1 MLLKLRRITAVLAA
15 ALTFAAASIPTN
27 AGAQGYYGYG
37 PAYVG
42 AGGYGRGAWGGP
54 YGAGGWD
61 NAGWGGCGC
70 CCRVY
75 VPPPPP
81 PPPCC
86 CCGGYGGVGYGGVGY
101 GYGYGGYGGVGY
113 GGW

>member
-1 MLLKLRRITAVLAA
+1 MLLKLRRITAVLTA
-15 ALTFAAASIPTN
+15 ALTLAAASIPTN
-27 AGAQGYYGYG
+27 AGAQGYVYG

-42 AGGYGRGAWGGP
+42 AGGWGRGA
-54 YGAGGWD
+54 WD

-81 PPPCC
+81 PRCC
-86 CCGGYGGVGYGGVGY
+86 CCGGYGGGDYS
-101 GYGYGGYGGVGY
+101 
-113 GGW
+113 GW